1 MKPLEFYPS
10 RKSIREAWQLGGF
23 FALSAIGFGAV
34 AATAFF
40 QSPGRFD
47 DTLVLIGMS
56 LVSAPFAFGLLRS
69 ARRMSNGRRDH
80 DPQLL
85 VDRTGVVAFETFFW
99 RRWRLEWKEIGAIEA
114 VEDKKDGIVI
124 VILDA
129 RGRARPTMEFRSD
142 ESGRVD
148 VINAHFTEFSR
159 RR

>member
-23 FALSAIGFGAV
+23 FTLSTIGFGAL

-40 QSPGRFD
+40 RSSGWFD
-47 DTLVLIGMS
+47 TFVFVGIG

-85 VDRTGVVAFETFFW
+85 VDRVGVVVFETFFW

-129 RGRARPTMEFRSD
+129 RGRVRPTIEFRSD

-148 VINAHFTEFSR
+148 VINAQFGEFR
-159 RR
+159 RQR